1 MVDTWAI
8 MLAIIYVIGI
18 FGIFFLV
25 KVIFFNNPPFRIKV
39 KGSNPIEFPN
49 VCVITGEP
57 ATKSG
62 LIRFFKGD
70 LMLLQMF
77 QINLPF
83 SENGWNQYSN
93 QFPLSLKIFRYPI
106 DLFINIPVLGVYLA
120 MFLWAPLAAFICGYI
135 AIIDLMQHKRQLV
148 KVHELHIE
156 EGNFNGIDISV
167 SSKSF
172 AQEFNHLNGLGTEI
186 STSNLQFYIKNVGIF
201 DRFMFIFIFL
211 STTYALISDYT
222 RILEVGLVFIFM
234 FLGFLLYRAMRN

>member
-1 MVDTWAI
+1 MVNPWAVI
-8 MLAIIYVIGI
+8 YFIIYFIG
-18 FGIFFLV
+18 FFSLV

-39 KGSNPIEFPN
+39 KGYKTIEFPK

-57 ATKSG
+57 ATKLC
-62 LIRFFKGD
+62 LISFFKGN
-70 LMLLQMF
+70 LYSLQRS

-93 QFPLSLKIFRYPI
+93 QFPLSLKIFRFPLNLLI
-106 DLFINIPVLGVYLA
+106 SIPFLGTYLA
-120 MFLWAPLAAFICGYI
+120 HFVWAPLGAFICGYI

-148 KVHELHIE
+148 KIHELHIE

-186 STSNLQFYIKNVGIF
+186 STSNLQFYIQNLGTADK
-201 DRFMFIFIFL
+201 FMFIFLTSAIILTF
-211 STTYALISDYT
+211 DYN
-222 RILEVGLVFIFM
+222 RILEWGTISILM
-234 FLGFLLYRAMRN
+234 FLGFFLYTEMNK